1 MNALPTACPICQT
14 KDLTVTGFFC
24 RECDSRVEGRF
35 QVETPFA
42 GLTQEQLAFAAT
54 FVRCEGKFNRM
65 EEELGL
71 SYPTLRGRLHEMIRA
86 MGFEPG
92 RDEPAPLPEKA
103 RRQILEQLEA
113 GELSYEA
120 AMEQLQGG

>member
-1 MNALPTACPICQT
+1 MNPLPTACPICQAS
-14 KDLTVTGFFC
+14 DLTVTGFFC

-35 QVETPFA
+35 LVETPFA
-42 GLTQEQLAFAAT
+42 GLTQEQMEFAAT
-54 FVRCEGKFNRM
+54 FIRCEGKFNRM

-92 RDEPAPLPEKA
+92 RDEPAPLAEKA
-103 RRQILEQLEA
+103 RRQILAQLEA
-113 GELSYEA
+113 GEIDYEA

>member
-1 MNALPTACPICQT
+1 MNPLPTACPICQAG
-14 KDLTVTGFFC
+14 DLTVTGFFC

-35 QVETPFA
+35 LVETPFG
-42 GLTQEQLAFAAT
+42 GLTQEQMEFAAT
-54 FVRCEGKFNRM
+54 FIRCEGKFNRM
-65 EEELGL
+65 EEELGV

-92 RDEPAPLPEKA
+92 RDEPVPLPEKA
-103 RRQILEQLEA
+103 RRQILAQLEA
-113 GELSYEA
+113 GEIDYEA

>member
-1 MNALPTACPICQT
+1 MNPLPTACPICQA

-35 QVETPFA
+35 LVETPFA
-42 GLTQEQLAFAAT
+42 GLTREQQEFVAA
-54 FVRCEGKFNRM
+54 FVRCEGKLNRL
-65 EEELGL
+65 EEELAL
-71 SYPTLRGRLHEMIRA
+71 SYPTLRGRLHEVIRA

-113 GELSYEA
+113 GEIDYEA
-120 AMEQLQGG
+120 AMTQLQSG

>member
-1 MNALPTACPICQT
+1 MNPLPTACPICQA

-35 QVETPFA
+35 LVETPFD
-42 GLTQEQLAFAAT
+42 GLTREQLEFAAT
-54 FVRCEGKFNRM
+54 FVRCEGKLNRM
-65 EEELGL
+65 EEELAL
-71 SYPTLRGRLHEMIRA
+71 SYPTLRGRLHEVIRA

-92 RDEPAPLPEKA
+92 RDEPAALPEKA

-113 GELSYEA
+113 GEIEYEA
-120 AMEQLQGG
+120 AMSQLRSG

>member
-1 MNALPTACPICQT
+1 MNPLPTACPICQAS
-14 KDLTVTGFFC
+14 DLTVTGFFC

-35 QVETPFA
+35 QVETPFG
-42 GLTQEQLAFAAT
+42 GLTPDQMEFAAT
-54 FVRCEGKFNRM
+54 FIRCEGKFNRM
-65 EEELGL
+65 EEELGM

-92 RDEPAPLPEKA
+92 RDEPAALPEKA
-103 RRQILEQLEA
+103 RRQILAQLEA
-113 GELSYEA
+113 GEIDYEA

>member
-1 MNALPTACPICQT
+1 MNPLPTACPICQA

-35 QVETPFA
+35 LVETPFA
-42 GLTQEQLAFAAT
+42 GLTREQLEFAAT
-54 FVRCEGKFNRM
+54 FVRCEGKLNRM
-65 EEELGL
+65 EEELAL
-71 SYPTLRGRLHEMIRA
+71 SYPTLRGRLHEVIRA

-92 RDEPAPLPEKA
+92 RDEPAALPEKA

-113 GELSYEA
+113 GEIEYEA
-120 AMEQLQGG
+120 AMSQLRSG

>member
-1 MNALPTACPICQT
+1 MNPLPTACPICQAS
-14 KDLTVTGFFC
+14 DLTVTGFFC

-35 QVETPFA
+35 LVETPFA
-42 GLTQEQLAFAAT
+42 GLTQEQMEFAAT
-54 FVRCEGKFNRM
+54 FIRCEGKFNRM
-65 EEELGL
+65 EEELGM

-92 RDEPAPLPEKA
+92 RDEPVPLPEKA
-103 RRQILEQLEA
+103 RRQILAQLEA
-113 GELSYEA
+113 GEIDYEA

>member
-1 MNALPTACPICQT
+1 MNPLPTACPIC
-14 KDLTVTGFFC
+14 KASDLTVTGFFC

-35 QVETPFA
+35 LVETPFG
-42 GLTQEQLAFAAT
+42 GLTPEQMEFAAT
-54 FVRCEGKFNRM
+54 FIRCEGKFNRM
-65 EEELGL
+65 EEELGM

-92 RDEPAPLPEKA
+92 RDEPTPLPEKA
-103 RRQILEQLEA
+103 RRQILAQLEA
-113 GELSYEA
+113 GEIDYEA

>member
-1 MNALPTACPICQT
+1 MNPLPTACPICQA

-35 QVETPFA
+35 LVETPFA
-42 GLTQEQLAFAAT
+42 GLTREQLEFTAT
-54 FVRCEGKFNRM
+54 FVRCEGKLNRM
-65 EEELGL
+65 EEELAL
-71 SYPTLRGRLHEMIRA
+71 SYPTLRGRLHEVIRA

-92 RDEPAPLPEKA
+92 RDEPGPLPEKA

-113 GELSYEA
+113 GEIDYEA
-120 AMEQLQGG
+120 AMMQLRNG

>member
-1 MNALPTACPICQT
+1 MNSLPTACPICQAG
-14 KDLTVTGFFC
+14 DLTVTGFFC

-35 QVETPFA
+35 LVETPFG
-42 GLTQEQLAFAAT
+42 GLTQEQMEFAAT
-54 FVRCEGKFNRM
+54 FIRCEGKFNRM
-65 EEELGL
+65 EEELGV

-92 RDEPAPLPEKA
+92 RDEPVPLPEKA
-103 RRQILEQLEA
+103 RRQILAQLEA
-113 GELSYEA
+113 GEIDYEA

>member
-1 MNALPTACPICQT
+1 MNPLPTACPICQG

-42 GLTQEQLAFAAT
+42 GLTREQLEFAAT
-54 FVRCEGKFNRM
+54 FVRCEGKLNRL
-65 EEELGL
+65 EEELAL
-71 SYPTLRGRLHEMIRA
+71 SYPTLRGRLHEVIRA

-92 RDEPAPLPEKA
+92 RDEPAALPEKA

-113 GELSYEA
+113 GEIDYEA
-120 AMEQLQGG
+120 AMSQLRSG

>member
-1 MNALPTACPICQT
+1 MNPLPTACPICQAG
-14 KDLTVTGFFC
+14 DLTVTGFFC

-35 QVETPFA
+35 LVETPFG
-42 GLTQEQLAFAAT
+42 GLTQEQMEFAAT
-54 FVRCEGKFNRM
+54 FIRCEGKFNRM
-65 EEELGL
+65 EEELGV

-92 RDEPAPLPEKA
+92 RDEPAPLAEKA
-103 RRQILEQLEA
+103 RRQILAQLEA
-113 GELSYEA
+113 GEIDYEA